1 MLVDFRD
8 FIGVIGM
15 GAKPLSGEWS
25 SAHAR
30 AIFLFFSLFS
40 RGHHSIFPAIFSCAF
55 LVFPCFSSHGIGVWT
70 RSRELWYDG
79 EALVLEE
86 DYCVWAS
93 GSELC

>member
-8 FIGVIGM
+8 FFGVMGM

-30 AIFLFFSLFS
+30 AIFLFFFVVFKGTSLYFPRHFS
-40 RGHHSIFPAIFSCAF
+40 RAF
-55 LVFPCFSSHGIGVWT
+55 LVFRCFSSYGMGVWT
-70 RSRELWYDG
+70 PSRELWYDG

>member
-1 MLVDFRD
+1 MFGLVLGCD
-8 FIGVIGM
+8 GM
-15 GAKPLSGEWS
+15 RAKPLSGEWS
-25 SAHAR
+25 SAHA
-30 AIFLFFSLFS
+30 
-40 RGHHSIFPAIFSCAF
+40 GAIFSFFFVVFKGTSLYFPRHF
-55 LVFPCFSSHGIGVWT
+55 LVFRCFSSYGIGVWT